1 MDFIENVVRPR
12 LRAQIAGAVMA
23 TEMTRP
29 KSYSYHSFI
38 LEGYVQ
44 LAMMADKFGIN
55 LWDMS
60 ADTGNSML
68 VRAPLAL
75 ALPYMRTVICI
86 IILFQYDL
94 NSI

>member
-1 MDFIENVVRPR
+1 
-12 LRAQIAGAVMA
+12 MA

-44 LAMMADKFGIN
+44 LAMMSEKFGIN

-60 ADTGNSML
+60 AESGNSIL
-68 VRAPLAL
+68 VRPPPPAAPLA
-75 ALPYMRTVICI
+75 V
-86 IILFQYDL
+86 F
-94 NSI
+94 N